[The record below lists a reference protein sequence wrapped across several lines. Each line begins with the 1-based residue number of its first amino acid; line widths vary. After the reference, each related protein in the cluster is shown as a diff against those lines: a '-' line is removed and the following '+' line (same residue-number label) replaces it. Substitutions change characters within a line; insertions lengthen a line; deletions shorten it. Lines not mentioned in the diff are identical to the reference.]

1 MFHHANVIKCLSLR
15 TWTSH
20 ICSGVLLDHQG
31 DVRYVAHDTARRGGA
46 TDEPLMAVLVHS
58 GVPLGIKLSDE
69 EDCSAQSLPHILY
82 QLTKLTTA
90 IPWSMASRRI
100 FISVFPQ

>member
-1 MFHHANVIKCLSLR
+1 MSGDQFVFYLEVI
-15 TWTSH
+15 
-20 ICSGVLLDHQG
+20 SGVFLDDQG

-69 EDCSAQSLPHILY
+69 EDCSAQSLPYILY
-82 QLTKLTTA
+82 QFDQIDHDLMVNGQQKNSLFR
-90 IPWSMASRRI
+90 S
-100 FISVFPQ
+100 